1 MLYYISITFA
11 SASLKQDLNFFGS
24 HTIQKIHES
33 RIYPLVKVK
42 TLFFCGIKHEV
53 YYQVQ
58 IL

>member
-42 TLFFCGIKHEV
+42 TLFFV
-53 YYQVQ
+53 V
-58 IL
+58 